1 MSNRDGTKRTKK
13 YHRLIGMFSGGIVGL
28 VVMAIPFLF
37 WRSAPDGVLGVAV
50 VVGLLGGIYAGYR
63 FPRIADAAYEILT
76 CFHFR

>member
-37 WRSAPDGVLGVAV
+37 WRTAPDGLVWVAV
-50 VVGLLGGIYAGYR
+50 VVGLLGGVFAGYR
-63 FPRIADAAYEILT
+63 FPRIAEAAYEILT
-76 CFHFR
+76 FFHFR